1 MVAAAFLRPAAAM
14 MQPDA
19 NCVVR
24 LRIRRSGQTTSSGA
38 VASLARTAAA
48 TSGSAASEQRRAKRK
63 KDAPDLEAIDDIA
76 ERRKQRRLAKN
87 RATAAVSRC
96 VTCQPCARQ
105 VGAEEWAY
113 YVC

>member
-19 NCVVR
+19 NRVVR
-24 LRIRRSGQTTSSGA
+24 LRIHRSGQTTSSGA
-38 VASLARTAAA
+38 VASLTRTAAA

-96 VTCQPCARQ
+96 ATCQLCIR
-105 VGAEEWAY
+105 
-113 YVC
+113 